1 MKLPGK
7 ERMWKAFFP
16 PGGELIFA
24 ILSIEPRQEWRGP
37 LVSRHSFACC
47 CRGEKLFL
55 RLLLII
61 NLPSSRRLTS
71 GQILLFSYFLVVR
84 FKCSDDENS
93 RLSLFDNLRSSSA
106 VIGLALKTDFMFR
119 INAEFSQLAKHSGGK
134 VLHMWWC
141 RSIGSQSI
149 NCCWLKKF
157 QSLLSLSSK
166 PNRDVIRR
174 VGFDVQVALTIYR
187 QWNWM
192 NETTHSLKSTHD
204 SRECL

>member
-1 MKLPGK
+1 MMKLPGK
-7 ERMWKAFFP
+7 ERMWKAFF
-16 PGGELIFA
+16 
-24 ILSIEPRQEWRGP
+24 SPRRRINLCHFVDWTSTSEWRGP
-37 LVSRHSFACC
+37 LVSRHSFTCC
-47 CRGEKLFL
+47 CRGEKLLL

-71 GQILLFSYFLVVR
+71 GQISLFSYFLVVR

-119 INAEFSQLAKHSGGK
+119 INAEFSQLAKHSTGGK

-157 QSLLSLSSK
+157 QSLL
-166 PNRDVIRR
+166 
-174 VGFDVQVALTIYR
+174 
-187 QWNWM
+187 
-192 NETTHSLKSTHD
+192 
-204 SRECL
+204 